1 MIPRSDRPVDGCLL
15 RVQRMGYEA
24 AGGRLIG
31 RRIFVVVVA
40 ACGTETGSEVKHACA
55 AVYACTLLGKAKGK
69 RVKRLLACRARIRAE
84 PSQLGSTH

>member
-1 MIPRSDRPVDGCLL
+1 ML

-55 AVYACTLLGKAKGK
+55 ELCMHAPHSLGKAVEREKGK
-69 RVKRLLACRARIRAE
+69 AFACLLAVGAT
-84 PSQLGSTH
+84 SS